1 MSCDK
6 PAQAADTDPAYADG
20 LTKLFNEVK
29 VKDRIA
35 DLSPEYRK
43 FCEWLRIE

>member
-1 MSCDK
+1 MSVQVLD
-6 PAQAADTDPAYADG
+6 ADTVCADG

-35 DLSPEYRK
+35 ALSPEYRK